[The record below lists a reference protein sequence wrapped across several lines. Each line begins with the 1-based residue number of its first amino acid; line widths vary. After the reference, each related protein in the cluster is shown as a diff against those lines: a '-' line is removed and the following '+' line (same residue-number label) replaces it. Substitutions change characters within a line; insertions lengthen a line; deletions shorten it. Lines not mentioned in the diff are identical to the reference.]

1 MGAAM
6 RPLISCTDRKIIGA
20 VLRLGIHASWIITVA
35 VARTVAEPAVR
46 VARSVLSIGDLPTL

>member
-1 MGAAM
+1 M